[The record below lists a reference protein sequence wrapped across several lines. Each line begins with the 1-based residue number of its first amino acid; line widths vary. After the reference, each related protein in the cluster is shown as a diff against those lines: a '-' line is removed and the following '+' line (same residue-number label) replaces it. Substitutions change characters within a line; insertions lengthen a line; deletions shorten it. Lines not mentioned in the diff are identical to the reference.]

1 MTLFRLIVASLVL
14 PAILVP
20 QFAFANHNDDD
31 DTARLFVY
39 VRTASGSG
47 LAVDPWRFQVSISGD
62 ADAHPYKFEGSP
74 NGTVVDIDANEEF
87 EVTVDERF
95 GYDARY
101 SGYCDGELDENEVA
115 SCYITLADE
124 RGGSYPYDNQYLPQY
139 PYSYYTAPVY
149 AQQPVSLVTNYIPS
163 QLPNTGFDPSL
174 FYQIIAFAIVLLFG
188 SGVAV
193 YPYARKAFASIR

>member
-1 MTLFRLIVASLVL
+1 MTLFRFIGISLVL
-14 PAILVP
+14 PTLLLPQLV
-20 QFAFANHNDDD
+20 FASHNNDD

-39 VRTASGSG
+39 VRTVSSSG
-47 LAVDPWRFQVSISGD
+47 LAVDPWRFQVSVSGD
-62 ADAHPYKFEGSP
+62 ADAHPYRFEGSS

-87 EVTVDERF
+87 EVTADERF

-101 SGYCDGELDENEVA
+101 SGMCDGELDENEVA

-124 RGGSYPYDNQYLPQY
+124 RGGSYPYSYAVQPNYPVVMPQ
-139 PYSYYTAPVY
+139 PYA
-149 AQQPVSLVTNYIPS
+149 AQPVSVVQTYIPS

-174 FYQIIAFAIVLLFG
+174 FYQMIAFAAVLLLG

-193 YPYARKAFASIR
+193 YPYARKVVASIR